1 VIAGIWAV
9 GAFAGA
15 VMIGLSAIAKYG
27 SNDLVATLGLSDVEQ
42 IMPYMV
48 QTAFPAWIA
57 GILISG
63 AIAAM
68 MSTADSQLVICTSAV
83 SEDIYHKLL
92 DKKADQSTLLTIS
105 RIVTL
110 VIGVIAFI
118 LAYTAEQL
126 VYWMVL
132 FAWAGLGSSFGPPL
146 LLSLWW
152 KKTTRAG
159 VIAGMVVGT
168 VVVIVWYFVPVLK
181 ANLYEMIPGFFSSLL
196 TVIVVSLATYREP

>member
-48 QTAFPAWIA
+48 QTAFPDWIA